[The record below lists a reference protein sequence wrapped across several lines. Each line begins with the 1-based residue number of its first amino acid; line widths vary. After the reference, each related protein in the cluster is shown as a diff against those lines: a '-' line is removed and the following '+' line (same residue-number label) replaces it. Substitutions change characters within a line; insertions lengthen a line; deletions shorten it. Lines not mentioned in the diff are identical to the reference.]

1 MTTLKDY
8 INDDITKFLDDFQ
21 NIEEAREKKELLIEE
36 IMESVIAVF
45 SKMTG
50 I

>member
-21 NIEEAREKKELLIEE
+21 NIEEARENKELLIEE

>member
-36 IMESVIAVF
+36 IMESVVAVF
-45 SKMTG
+45 GKMTG

>member
-21 NIEEAREKKELLIEE
+21 NIDEAREKKELLIEE
-36 IMESVIAVF
+36 IMESVVAVF

>member
-21 NIEEAREKKELLIEE
+21 NIDEAREKKELLIEE

>member
-21 NIEEAREKKELLIEE
+21 NIEEARENKELLIEE
-36 IMESVIAVF
+36 IMESVVAVF
-45 SKMTG
+45 GKMTG

>member
-21 NIEEAREKKELLIEE
+21 NIDEAREKKELLIEE
-36 IMESVIAVF
+36 IMESVVAVF
-45 SKMTG
+45 GKMTG

>member
-21 NIEEAREKKELLIEE
+21 NIDEAREKKELLIEE

-45 SKMTG
+45 GKMTG

>member
-21 NIEEAREKKELLIEE
+21 NIEEARENKELLIEE

-45 SKMTG
+45 GKMTG

>member
-21 NIEEAREKKELLIEE
+21 NIDEARENKELLIEE
-36 IMESVIAVF
+36 IMESVVAVF
-45 SKMTG
+45 GKMTG

>member
-45 SKMTG
+45 GKMTG